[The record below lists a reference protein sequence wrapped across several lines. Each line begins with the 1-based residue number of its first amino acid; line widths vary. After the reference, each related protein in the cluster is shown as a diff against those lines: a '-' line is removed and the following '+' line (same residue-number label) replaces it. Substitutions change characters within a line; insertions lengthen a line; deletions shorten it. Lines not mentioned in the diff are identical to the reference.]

1 MALAVSWDIL
11 RYSSETHLAWQ
22 SQSALGGAPISTSRQ
37 PPDDP
42 LDAFCKDT
50 EAYLS
55 GRIGGRL
62 SRLTFAAK
70 DIFDVAGHV
79 TGGGNPDWKAT
90 HPPAERNAWVIQTLV
105 NAGADM
111 VGKTHTDELTRGIL
125 GENAHYGTPIN
136 SKALERVPGGSSSGS
151 AAAVAGGLVN
161 FALGSDTGGSV
172 RIPASFC
179 GLYGLRPTHGRI
191 PLDGILMQ
199 APSYDTIGWFARDAE
214 TYARVSEVLF
224 QNQIPDV
231 SPSRLVIAQ
240 DAFEEADESV
250 SGVLLPLAEKIAA
263 LADSSSTQRLSPNG
277 LAEWAS
283 QQNVLQSKE
292 AWDSVKNWVD
302 QVNPRFSFWVSERY
316 TLAINLTQDQLDEAV
331 VLRDQVRNKMD
342 EVFAG
347 GGFVCLPTSPCPAP
361 LRGLPASAKKEL
373 QSRLSRLTCIAGTTG
388 RPQLSI
394 PMAEV
399 NGLPVGIS
407 IMGDHGSDEELIGF
421 ARRVE
426 AALAR

>member
-1 MALAVSWDIL
+1 MP
-11 RYSSETHLAWQ
+11 RTRKHLV
-22 SQSALGGAPISTSRQ
+22 
-37 PPDDP
+37 DP
-42 LDAFCKDT
+42 FDAFCEDT

-55 GRIGGRL
+55 GRRGGPL
-62 SRLTFAAK
+62 SGLDFAAK

-90 HPPAERNAWVIQTLV
+90 HPPAERNAWVVQTLV
-105 NAGADM
+105 HAGAAM

-125 GENAHYGTPIN
+125 GENAHYGTPVN
-136 SKALERVPGGSSSGS
+136 PKALGRVPGGSSSGS
-151 AAAVAGGLVN
+151 AAAVAGGLVD

-214 TYARVSEVLF
+214 TYARVAEALF
-224 QNQIPDV
+224 QRDIPDS
-231 SPSRLVIAQ
+231 SPSGLVIAQ
-240 DAFEEADESV
+240 DAFEEADEDV
-250 SGVLLPLAEKIAA
+250 SDVLLPLADKIAA
-263 LADSSSTQRLSPNG
+263 LAGSSTTERLAPNG

-292 AWDSVKNWVD
+292 AWGSVKDWVD

-316 TLAINLTQDQLDEAV
+316 NFAIGLTDAQMHEAAIVRDNLRA
-331 VLRDQVRNKMD
+331 RMD

-347 GGFVCLPTSPCPAP
+347 GGFVCLPTAPCPAP
-361 LRGLPASAKKEL
+361 FRGQPASAKREVL
-373 QSRLSRLTCIAGTTG
+373 SRIIRLTCIAGATG
-388 RPQLSI
+388 RPQLSL
-394 PMAEV
+394 PLGEV

-407 IMGDHGSDEELIGF
+407 IMGAHGSDEELIGF

-426 AALAR
+426 AALAG